1 MLRFYCLVL
10 LFSSG
15 TLSAAAQLHYYP
27 FGTAPAGTND
37 QLTVRPGSLL
47 HLQAENINPLKYK
60 VTVTST
66 YFTQEFSSAPAS
78 TAPASTAASSPSSG
92 PPSGGGV
99 GASVLAE
106 KALIAQA
113 AVNRFSTIQAHY
125 SAYNKVVGEVN
136 KLYAADI
143 WPANVAATFMTE
155 AASAFDGRENVI
167 TAGEFV
173 SRLNLWHTQLL
184 SAIDEYTTQT
194 TAFAAEIATQQAEL
208 RKATIELNRAQQAFN
223 NAEKALK
230 KNAQSTP
237 LRERSKAAGTSLRD
251 KQNKVAAIN
260 STLGDARRYASTY
273 PVLTFSDPAKELADK
288 LKLDLDQEAKQPLL
302 PTLASAY
309 IAMRTITTPRPL
321 PSALM
326 IPQGKDELD
335 LEIKLELRPTY
346 QQPPGTSLSVPDSYK
361 RTLFIVPRFRVT
373 ASVGPYVGG
382 LFDHQFVLANDSL
395 RQEGPPASGSTAPT
409 VKYSP
414 RRRIV
419 RENVDQK
426 FDYVGA
432 TVLTHFEY
440 HLRPSFG
447 VALSLGAGLQTSGFR
462 ALLGPS
468 VLFGSNSRAVI
479 SGGVQ
484 LGQVKR
490 LSQVYAEGDKVP
502 VSVQAVPT
510 RDVNATSWFTALT
523 YNLSSTRK

>member
-15 TLSAAAQLHYYP
+15 ALSAAAQLYYNP
-27 FGTAPAGTND
+27 FGTAPTGTND
-37 QLTVRPGSLL
+37 QLTVRPGSVL

-60 VTVTST
+60 VTVTSA
-66 YFTQEFSSAPAS
+66 YFTQEFSSVPAS
-78 TAPASTAASSPSSG
+78 TAPPSAAAASPAG
-92 PPSGGGV
+92 GAPSGGGV
-99 GASVLAE
+99 GTSALAE

-113 AVNRFSTIQAHY
+113 AVDRFTAIRAHY

-136 KLYAADI
+136 KLYAADT
-143 WPANVAATFMTE
+143 WPANVASTFMTE
-155 AASAFDGRENVI
+155 AATAFDGRENVI
-167 TAGEFV
+167 TASEFV
-173 SRLNLWHTQLL
+173 SRLSLWHTQLL
-184 SAIDEYTTQT
+184 SAIEEYNTQT
-194 TAFAAEIATQQAEL
+194 TAFAAEIATQQAAMP
-208 RKATIELNRAQQAFN
+208 KATTELNQAQLAFD
-223 NAEKALK
+223 NAEKARK
-230 KNAQSTP
+230 RNATSKP
-237 LRERSKAAGTSLRD
+237 LIARSKAAEARLRD
-251 KQNKVAAIN
+251 KKAKVTTIN
-260 STLGDARRYASTY
+260 ATLGEASRYASTY
-273 PVLTFSDPAKELADK
+273 PALTFAAPTKELAEN
-288 LKLDLDQEAKQPLL
+288 LKADLDQEAKQPLL

-309 IAMRTITTPRPL
+309 VAMRTITTLRPL

-326 IPQGKDELD
+326 IPHGKDELD
-335 LEIKLELRPTY
+335 LEIKLELRSTY
-346 QQPPGTSLSVPDSYK
+346 QQPPGTSLSIPDSYK

-395 RQEGPPASGSTAPT
+395 RQEGPPASGSTTPT

-414 RRRIV
+414 RRRVV
-419 RENVDQK
+419 RENAGQK

-440 HLRPSFG
+440 HMRPSFG
-447 VALSLGAGLQTSGFR
+447 LALSLGAGLQTSGFR

-468 VLFGSNSRAVI
+468 VLFGSNSRGVI

-490 LSQVYAEGDKVP
+490 LSQVYAEGDKVL
-502 VSVQAVPT
+502 VSLQAVPT
-510 RDVNATSWFTALT
+510 RDVNATSWFAAIT